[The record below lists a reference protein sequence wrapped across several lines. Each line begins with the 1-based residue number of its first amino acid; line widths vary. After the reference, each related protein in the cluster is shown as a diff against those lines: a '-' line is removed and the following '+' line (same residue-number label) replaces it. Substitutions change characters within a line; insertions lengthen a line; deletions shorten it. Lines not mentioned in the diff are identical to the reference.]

1 MELLEQDPEHCC
13 DDGTMPADSYLAK
26 NHKLMVD
33 SGNNAN
39 RPLTMIYDMQRMVEE
54 TGFVNVHKTDYKFP
68 IGEWPKLQVYKDAG
82 RVALNQIKNG
92 IEGWWVVPLSDHGR
106 GANVELGSFGF
117 LLSTELLSH
126 GVWKRSRSICLTSG
140 SK

>member
-1 MELLEQDPEHCC
+1 
-13 DDGTMPADSYLAK
+13 MPADSYLAK

-68 IGEWPKLQVYKDAG
+68 LGEWPKLQVYKDAG
-82 RVALNQIKNG
+82 RVALNQMKNG
-92 IEGWWVVPLSDHGR
+92 IEGW
-106 GANVELGSFGF
+106 
-117 LLSTELLSH
+117 
-126 GVWKRSRSICLTSG
+126 
-140 SK
+140 